1 MLRITY
7 DHASGERATLRLDGI
22 LGADWT
28 GLVERECSGLL
39 RAGMAVTLDLLGV
52 VFVDR
57 AGVETLLRLGH
68 AGVAIR
74 CRSGAVAGVLEAEGV
89 RITLVDPWDTP
100 GRGGAADA

>member
-7 DHASGERATLRLDGI
+7 DHTTALRTTLRLDGI

-39 RAGMAVTLDLLGV
+39 RTGMTVTLDLLGV

-89 RITLVDPWDTP
+89 RISLVDPWDAP
-100 GRGGAADA
+100 KDGC